1 MTQAQLENVFQHSEA
16 EAAEAAEAV
25 MNLLSSQ
32 AGVPPESPQQVHQLE
47 EKTLPKAPRLRSKIA
62 VKRKASSSMSRTS
75 QKNAAKNFRNSTSN
89 NSNLNSSQFPPQIA
103 SGKPDE
109 LCNEKFCLNGLS
121 QLLIIFSH
129 IYDIYLAPILLTE
142 NQNSYCVKN
151 IFVRQLLFN
160 DFSSALVQ
168 SISIHSLDNSVI
180 TFEEIV
186 NLFINISNKLGLQ
199 IR

>member
-1 MTQAQLENVFQHSEA
+1 
-16 EAAEAAEAV
+16 
-25 MNLLSSQ
+25 
-32 AGVPPESPQQVHQLE
+32 
-47 EKTLPKAPRLRSKIA
+47 
-62 VKRKASSSMSRTS
+62 MSRTS
-75 QKNAAKNFRNSTSN
+75 QKNAAKNFRKSTSN

-109 LCNEKFCLNGLS
+109 LCNEKFFLNGLS